1 MDCIVHQVAK
11 SRTRLS
17 DFHCSALEDDT
28 GLTLTLEVA
37 VRMEPKGQKR
47 ETRPTEQGWRAAW
60 EVCTCCGWARGG
72 WVRGWCSQPR
82 ENAAS
87 RLHSDRPGLDT

>member
-1 MDCIVHQVAK
+1 MGRSAGEGKGYRLVDPGLENSMDCIVHQVAQ

-37 VRMEPKGQKR
+37 VRMEPKGQKQ

-60 EVCTCCGWARGG
+60 EKACTCCG
-72 WVRGWCSQPR
+72 V
-82 ENAAS
+82 AA
-87 RLHSDRPGLDT
+87 